1 MNLGIDGKTA
11 INCLCTSGSMAAAIP
26 HYFSHGFINTE
37 ANMNDKPMDEW
48 LIRHS
53 LEH

>member
-1 MNLGIDGKTA
+1 MILEIDGKTA
-11 INCLCTSGSMAAAIP
+11 IICACTSGSMVAAIP
-26 HYFSHGFINTE
+26 HFFSHGFINTE